1 MSDET
6 AASPET
12 DAAKM
17 FTPGAP
23 IEDFSQDELHRERYA
38 RRLAEALLSYDEP
51 NSLVLGLDGTWGTGK
66 TSILNLV
73 VKAMG
78 QRKWAHAPI
87 VVRFNPWYFSDQDN
101 LLRQFFRA
109 LTQRLG
115 QPDLGKE
122 YRAAAEKLDAFADLL
137 DTAKDMSFW
146 AKIGSALL
154 RFWSKLRRKRAD
166 DASRL
171 DALKEQISAC
181 LVGGGRRVIVLI
193 DDIDRLTK
201 REVRL
206 MFRLVKAVADFRF
219 VTYVMAFDEGVVR
232 EALTDV
238 GGIDFIDKIVN
249 VPVSVPSFT
258 QVQIQRLVVNR
269 LNRFAEAHQE
279 YDWDGNPR
287 TPIVV
292 EYLTRTFKTIRHL
305 ERMLNTLNFNGA
317 ALRNEVDYVDLIGLI
332 ALRATNPDAYQ
343 FVRNNSEYLLD
354 TTMSHIDKER
364 SAREAKVAIEAFIE
378 KQSAPLREPTMDLLA
393 EMFPRFNDLMDRHRA
408 RNRGDEREWN
418 RDRRICSLKS
428 FDAYFVFDVPEGDI
442 SAERVRAILAAPTED
457 TFSSDLRELIREG
470 NDVALTFLER
480 LRDHLDDENVKAN
493 ARAIVKALLNLGDLF
508 QVNLSGFPFKLD
520 GHTLVMQ
527 LVYQITRR
535 IPDENERY
543 DVLRD
548 ALTSASESLYSPA
561 TTVNVED
568 QSHRRYEDAN
578 RQRDPSGEKDLV
590 SDEHLDELEQVMR
603 SRIEEWAA
611 DGRLANQEHIAYLL
625 FRWRNWSDA
634 ETVSRYVL
642 QELDDGNFVRLVVL
656 MGRNQLRGLFDGR
669 PSLNGSPISQL
680 APIESIRE
688 RLRRILSVT
697 GRESVAPELLPH
709 ATILAEETPAPEA
722 PPSQFQQRLRQTE
735 PEPDDPDDDIPI
747 VEA

>member
-6 AASPET
+6 AASQSQSV
-12 DAAKM
+12 ANM

-23 IEDFSQDELHRERYA
+23 IEDFAQDELNRERYA
-38 RRLAEALLSYDEP
+38 RRLADALLSYDEP
-51 NSLVLGLDGTWGTGK
+51 NSLVVGLDGSWGTGK

-73 VKAMG
+73 MKAMG
-78 QRKWAHAPI
+78 ERKWAQAPI

-109 LTQRLG
+109 LTLRLG
-115 QPDLGKE
+115 RPDLDKKH
-122 YRAAAEKLDAFADLL
+122 RAAAEKIDAFADLL
-137 DTAKDMSFW
+137 DTAKDASFW
-146 AKIGSALL
+146 AKIGSTIL
-154 RFWSKLRRKRAD
+154 RLWSKVRRKQAD
-166 DASRL
+166 EASTL

-181 LVGGGRRVIVLI
+181 FVGGGRRIIVLI

-206 MFRLVKAVADFRF
+206 IFRLVKAVADFRF

-232 EALTDV
+232 EALIDV
-238 GGIDFIDKIVN
+238 GGADFIDKIVN
-249 VPVSVPSFT
+249 VPVGVPSFT

-279 YDWDGNPR
+279 YDWGGNPR
-287 TPIVV
+287 TSIVL

-343 FVRNNSEYLLD
+343 FVRNNGEYLLD
-354 TTMSHIDKER
+354 TAVSHIDKER
-364 SAREAKVAIEAFIE
+364 SAREAKSAIEAFAG
-378 KQSAPLREPTMDLLA
+378 KQPAMLREPTMDLLA
-393 EMFPRFNDLMDRHRA
+393 EMFPRVNDVMERHRA
-408 RNRGDEREWN
+408 RNRGDEHEWN
-418 RDRRICSLKS
+418 RDRRICSVKS

-442 SAERVRAILAAPTED
+442 SAERLRAIIADPTEE
-457 TFSSDLRELIREG
+457 TFSSDLRELIEEG

-480 LRDHLDDENVKAN
+480 LRDHLDDESVKAN
-493 ARAIVKALLNLGDLF
+493 ARAIVKVLLNLGDLF
-508 QVNLSGFPFKLD
+508 NVNLSGFPFKLD

-535 IPDENERY
+535 IPDENERF

-548 ALTSASESLYSPA
+548 ALASASESLYSPA
-561 TTVNVED
+561 TTVGVED
-568 QSHRRYEDAN
+568 QSHRRYEDAS

-590 SDEHLDELEQVMR
+590 SDEHLDELERLMR
-603 SRIEEWAA
+603 SRIEEWAS
-611 DGRLANQEHIAYLL
+611 DGRLANHEHIPYLL

-634 ETVSRYVL
+634 ETLARYVL
-642 QELDDGNFVRLVVL
+642 QQLDDANFVRLVVL
-656 MGRNQLRGLFDGR
+656 MGRDRSHHLFNGQ

-680 APIESIRE
+680 APIDGIRE
-688 RLRRILSVT
+688 RLRRILS
-697 GRESVAPELLPH
+697 GAARESVSADLLPH
-709 ATILAEETPAPEA
+709 ATILAEETTAPE
-722 PPSQFQQRLRQTE
+722 PSPSQFQQRLRPAQPE
-735 PEPDDPDDDIPI
+735 PEDPDDDLPI